1 MKLLSLQL
9 RPFGG
14 ATDRT
19 FCFTEKI
26 QSLEG
31 PNEFGK
37 STLFTALSHVLFTN
51 NLTKKRCTDVLGKWF
66 PKGGGDYVEIA
77 LCIES
82 GGTVYQIEKR
92 WGENPSS
99 KVINK
104 TSNVTISNSEEV
116 ASRIKEILAHNQATW
131 ENVFFIPQAE
141 IRNTIKNLKDDA
153 DVLEDASQLT
163 LGIEA
168 LVGDFNPQVLK
179 TKISNEAETLYG
191 NWDQTENCPKKDG
204 KGNYRGIDNKW
215 SNGNGAVIKA
225 WYKWKEDEKSVN
237 ERHNYD
243 QEVDRINIQ
252 IRENELTVKNLL
264 PIVER
269 DKKLYEAISQFR
281 AVDAELIIIDKDLK
295 NLRKDSTDWRNAE
308 LMHPIKI
315 EEIKTKSVTLD
326 DLKIE
331 QANENL
337 RNQSASIQA
346 ALKIIDDLGKES
358 ETLHNL
364 ESKTKKVDS
373 TKLEYLDQLE
383 SRIKDLDV
391 EIKAQSLVATLK
403 SDNTTSVMVTTG
415 SEITEEISLNAG
427 IEQEINATGQI
438 QVLGNGL
445 MIVVRSGK
453 TNLDLLIT
461 ELIEKK
467 LEQSEILVELDFRS
481 LQNAKDSAKSN
492 KEITDKIQINNEKL
506 NQALTNK
513 TIQEWEII
521 RSEHDNIPQTRA
533 KSVIDNEIHKIGEDI
548 ANLKVK
554 NNLLNEIIDQ
564 CKNNWTDIDNLENKI
579 IEKTIELKKKK
590 IEKDGLPLLPEGLKL
605 DEKFEENHNFNLKK
619 LTSVKESLPTLREEI
634 RDLTL
639 TSTEDGEE
647 LKERLQQSIETFTRE
662 LEHAQSLKRIT
673 TAIDRITGTND
684 PYAGL
689 SDLIMKNFKALTN
702 NKYININH
710 EKGLPAE
717 VGTNVLTLETGSL
730 SQGATASLAI
740 ATRLSLAELY
750 LKKAPA
756 FLIMDDPFV
765 DLDARRRT
773 ACISLLQKFSEKTQ
787 IILLTCHPGHAKEI
801 GEKQVSV
808 QDKPC

>member
-37 STLFTALSHVLFTN
+37 SSFFTALSHVLFTN
-51 NLTKKRCTDVLGKWF
+51 NLTKKRCSDVLGKWF
-66 PKGGGDYVEIA
+66 PKGGGDYVEIT

-116 ASRIKEILAHNQATW
+116 ASKINEVLGHNQATW

-141 IRNTIKNLKDDA
+141 IRNTIKNLKGNV
-153 DVLEDASQLT
+153 DVIEDASQLT

-168 LVGDFNPQVLK
+168 LLGDFNPQVLK

-237 ERHNYD
+237 ERYNYD
-243 QEVDRINIQ
+243 QEVDRINSQ
-252 IRENELTVKNLL
+252 IRENELSVKNLG

-269 DKKLYEAISQFR
+269 DQKLYDSILQFR
-281 AVDAELIIIDKDLK
+281 AVDAELKTIDNDLK
-295 NLRKDSTDWRNAE
+295 SLRKVAADWRNAE
-308 LMHPIKI
+308 VKHPIKV
-315 EEIKTKSVTLD
+315 EEIKNKSDTLN

-331 QANENL
+331 QSNANL
-337 RNQSASIQA
+337 RNQSASIQSS
-346 ALKIIDDLGKES
+346 LKIIDHLVKEK
-358 ETLHNL
+358 ENL
-364 ESKTKKVDS
+364 LALDAETKKVDC
-373 TKLEYLDQLE
+373 TKLENLE
-383 SRIKDLDV
+383 QIEWLIKDLDV

-403 SDNTTSVMVTTG
+403 SDNTTTVMVTTG

-438 QVLGNGL
+438 QFFGNGL

-453 TNLDLLIT
+453 ANLDLLIT
-461 ELIEKK
+461 ELKEKK
-467 LEQSEILVELDFRS
+467 LQQSEILAELDFPS
-481 LQNAKDSAKSN
+481 SQNAKDSAKLN
-492 KEITDKIQINNEKL
+492 KEITDKIKINYEKL

-521 RSEHDNIPQTRA
+521 RSEHDNIPQTRD
-533 KSVIDNEIHKIGEDI
+533 KSVIDNEIQKIGEEK
-548 ANLKVK
+548 ANLIVE
-554 NNLLNEIIDQ
+554 NNVLKEFIDE
-564 CKNNWTDIDNLENKI
+564 CKKSWTYIENLENKI
-579 IEKTIELKKKK
+579 VEKTIEWNNKKT
-590 IEKDGLPLLPEGLKL
+590 EKASLPSLPDGFKF
-605 DEKFEENHNFNLKK
+605 DEKFEEDHKSNRKK
-619 LTSVKESLPTLREEI
+619 HTSAKELIPTLLDEI
-634 RDLTL
+634 RGLPL
-639 TSTEDGEE
+639 PSTEDCEE
-647 LKERLQQSIETFTRE
+647 LKERLQQSIDTFTRE

-673 TAIDRITGTND
+673 SAIDRITGAND

-702 NKYININH
+702 DKYININH

-717 VGTNVLTLETGSL
+717 VGTNVLTLETASL
-730 SQGATASLAI
+730 SQGATASLAVAI
-740 ATRLSLAELY
+740 RLSLAELY

-756 FLIMDDPFV
+756 FLVMDDPFV
-765 DLDARRRT
+765 DLDPDRR
-773 ACISLLQKFSEKTQ
+773 AASVKLLQKFGEKTQ

>member
-37 STLFTALSHVLFTN
+37 STFFTALSHVLFTN

-163 LGIEA
+163 LGIEV

-204 KGNYRGIDNKW
+204 KGNSRGMDNKW

-281 AVDAELIIIDKDLK
+281 AVDAELIIIDNDLK
-295 NLRKDSTDWRNAE
+295 NFRKVAADWRNAVVT
-308 LMHPIKI
+308 HPIKV
-315 EEIKTKSVTLD
+315 EEIKNKSDTLD

-331 QANENL
+331 QANEIL

-346 ALKIIDDLGKES
+346 ALKIIDDLVKES
-358 ETLHNL
+358 ETLHDL
-364 ESKTKKVDS
+364 ESNTKKVDS
-373 TKLEYLDQLE
+373 TKLEYLEQLE
-383 SRIKDLDV
+383 NQIKHLDV
-391 EIKAQSLVATLK
+391 EIKAQSLVARLK
-403 SDNTTSVMVTTG
+403 SDNTTTVMVTTG
-415 SEITEEISLNAG
+415 SEVTEEISLNEG
-427 IEQEINATGQI
+427 VEHEINATGQI
-438 QVLGNGL
+438 QVSGNGL
-445 MIVVRSGK
+445 LIVVRSGK
-453 TNLDLLIT
+453 ANLDLLIT
-461 ELIEKK
+461 ELNEKK
-467 LEQSEILVELDFRS
+467 LEQSKILADLDFTS

-492 KEITDKIQINNEKL
+492 KEITDKIQNNNEKL

-548 ANLKVK
+548 ANLKIK
-554 NNLLNEIIDQ
+554 NNLLNEFIDE
-564 CKNNWTDIDNLENKI
+564 CKKNWTDIDNLENKI
-579 IEKTIELKKKK
+579 VEKTIEWNKKKM
-590 IEKDGLPLLPEGLKL
+590 EKAGLPSLPEGLKL
-605 DEKFEENHNFNLKK
+605 DEKFEENYKSNLKK
-619 LTSVKESLPTLREEI
+619 LTYAKELIPTLLEEI
-634 RDLTL
+634 RGLPL
-639 TSTEDGEE
+639 PSTEDGEE
-647 LKERLQQSIETFTRE
+647 LKERLQQSIDTFTRE

-673 TAIDRITGTND
+673 SAIDRITGAND

-702 NKYININH
+702 DKYININH
-710 EKGLPAE
+710 EKGLPSE
-717 VGTNVLTLETGSL
+717 VGTNVLTLETASL
-730 SQGATASLAI
+730 SQGATASLAVAI
-740 ATRLSLAELY
+740 RLSLAELY

-756 FLIMDDPFV
+756 FLVMDDPFV
-765 DLDARRRT
+765 DLDPDRR
-773 ACISLLQKFSEKTQ
+773 AASVKLLQKFGEKTQ

>member
-1 MKLLSLQL
+1 MKLLSLRL

-37 STLFTALSHVLFTN
+37 STFFTALSHVLFTN
-51 NLTKKRCTDVLGKWF
+51 HLTKRKCIDVLGKWF
-66 PKGGGDYVEIA
+66 PKGGGDYVEIT

-82 GGTVYQIEKR
+82 GETVYQIEKR

-99 KVINK
+99 KFINK
-104 TSNVTISNSEEV
+104 TSNLSISNSEEV
-116 ASRIKEILAHNQATW
+116 ASKIKEVLGHNQATW

-141 IRNTIKNLKDDA
+141 IRNTIKNLKGNV
-153 DVLEDASQLT
+153 DVIEDASQLT

-191 NWDQTENCPKKDG
+191 NWDQIENCPKKDG

-215 SNGNGAVIKA
+215 SNGNGAVINA
-225 WYKWKEDEKSVN
+225 WYKWKEEEKAVN

-243 QEVDRINIQ
+243 QAVDRINSQ
-252 IRENELTVKNLL
+252 IRENDLTVKKLL

-281 AVDAELIIIDKDLK
+281 AVGAELITIDNDLK
-295 NLRKDSTDWRNAE
+295 ILRKDSTDWRNAE
-308 LMHPIKI
+308 LTHPIKV

-346 ALKIIDDLGKES
+346 SLKIIDDLGKES
-358 ETLHNL
+358 ETLHDL
-364 ESKTKKVDS
+364 EAKTKKVDS
-373 TKLEYLDQLE
+373 TKLEYLEQLE

-403 SDNTTSVMVTTG
+403 SDNATTIMVTTG
-415 SEITEEISLNAG
+415 FEVAEEISLNAG
-427 IEQEINATGQI
+427 VEHEINATGQI
-438 QVLGNGL
+438 QISGNGL

-453 TNLDLLIT
+453 ANIDLLIT
-461 ELIEKK
+461 ELNEKK
-467 LEQSEILVELDFRS
+467 IEARGILVELDFTS
-481 LQNAKDSAKSN
+481 LQNANDSAKSY
-492 KEITDKIQINNEKL
+492 KDIKDKIQNNNEKF
-506 NQALTNK
+506 NQALSNK
-513 TIQEWEII
+513 TIEEWETI
-521 RSEHDNIPQTRA
+521 RSKHDNIPQTRS
-533 KSVIDNEIHKIGEDI
+533 KSVIDNEIHKLGEEI

-554 NNLLNEIIDQ
+554 NNVLNEFIDE
-564 CKNNWTDIDNLENKI
+564 CKKNWTDIDNLENKI
-579 IEKTIELKKKK
+579 VEKTLERNKNET
-590 IEKDGLPLLPEGLKL
+590 EKDGLPSLPEGLKF
-605 DEKFEENHNFNLKK
+605 DEKFEENYKSNLKK
-619 LTSVKESLPTLREEI
+619 LTSAKDLIPTLREEI
-634 RDLTL
+634 RCLPL
-639 TSTEDGEE
+639 PSTEDGEE
-647 LKERLQQSIETFTRE
+647 LKERLPQSLATFTLE
-662 LEHAQSLKRIT
+662 LEHAQSLKRIIM
-673 TAIDRITGTND
+673 AIDRITGTND
-684 PYAGL
+684 PYEGL
-689 SDLIMKNFKALTN
+689 SDLIIKNFKVLTN
-702 NKYININH
+702 DKYININH
-710 EKGLPAE
+710 VKGLPAE
-717 VGTNVLTLETGSL
+717 VGTNVLTLETASL

-740 ATRLSLAELY
+740 AIRLSLAELY

-773 ACISLLQKFSEKTQ
+773 ACFNLIQKFGEKTQ
-787 IILLTCHPGHAKEI
+787 IILLTCHSGHAKEI
-801 GEKQVSV
+801 GEQQVSV